1 MKDRPH
7 DDVVAQVFREN
18 PAYAVEILNTILEQ
32 GDQDELL
39 IALRQ
44 MIKAFTPSTTS
55 AEVAELND
63 AHIHRALSPGASLE
77 IRGLSEIL
85 KAMNLRLVVHPIE
98 HAKSA

>member
-7 DDVVAQVFREN
+7 DEAMAKFFRED

-44 MIKAFTPSTTS
+44 MTKAFIPPTTS
-55 AEVAELND
+55 AEAAELND
-63 AHIHRALSPGASLE
+63 AHIHRLLLAAASLE
-77 IRGLSEIL
+77 IRELSEIL

-98 HAKSA
+98 HANSA

>member
-1 MKDRPH
+1 MKDRLH
-7 DDVVAQVFREN
+7 DDVMAQVFRED
-18 PAYAVEILNTILEQ
+18 PDYAVEILNAILGQ

-44 MIKAFTPSTTS
+44 MIKAFSPPTTS
-55 AEVAELND
+55 AEVAELNE
-63 AHIHRALSPGASLE
+63 AHIHRVLSASASLE

-85 KAMNLRLVVHPIE
+85 KAMNPRLVVHPIE

>member
-1 MKDRPH
+1 MKDRLH
-7 DDVVAQVFREN
+7 DDVMAQVFREDL
-18 PAYAVEILNTILEQ
+18 AYAVEILNSILEQ

-44 MIKAFTPSTTS
+44 MIKAFIPPTTS
-55 AEVAELND
+55 AEAAELND
-63 AHIHRALSPGASLE
+63 AHIHRVLSAAASLE

>member
-7 DDVVAQVFREN
+7 DDAMAKVFREN

-44 MIKAFTPSTTS
+44 MIKAFIPPTTS
-55 AEVAELND
+55 AEAAELND
-63 AHIHRALSPGASLE
+63 AHIHRVLSTGANLE
-77 IRGLSEIL
+77 ICGLSKIL
-85 KAMNLRLVVHPIE
+85 KTMNLRLVVQPIK
-98 HAKSA
+98 HASQ